1 MDANVKKTVL
11 RMIPYG
17 LYVLT
22 VVGKDG
28 SISAATINWVTQASF
43 TPPLLAIG
51 VKADSRAHQLVKE
64 AGVFALN
71 FLGKGQQAAAF
82 AFFKPAEVKD
92 HTLSGEPYHPGANG
106 APVLDNA
113 PAHVECRLVATVE
126 GKGDHS
132 VFVAEVTDAG
142 LRQPPAGR
150 PDDAILW
157 LKDLGE
163 KIFYGG

>member
-43 TPPLLAIG
+43 TPPLLALG
-51 VKADSRAHQLVKE
+51 VKADSHAHQLVKE
-64 AGVFALN
+64 AGVFVLN
-71 FLGKGQQAAAF
+71 ILGKGQQGVAF

-92 HTLSGEPYHPGANG
+92 HTLSGEPYHNGTTG
-106 APVLDNA
+106 APILDHA
-113 PAHVECRLVATVE
+113 PAYVECRLVASVE

-132 VFVAEVTDAG
+132 VFVAEVIDAG
-142 LRQPPAGR
+142 LSAQ
-150 PDDAILW
+150 
-157 LKDLGE
+157 
-163 KIFYGG
+163 